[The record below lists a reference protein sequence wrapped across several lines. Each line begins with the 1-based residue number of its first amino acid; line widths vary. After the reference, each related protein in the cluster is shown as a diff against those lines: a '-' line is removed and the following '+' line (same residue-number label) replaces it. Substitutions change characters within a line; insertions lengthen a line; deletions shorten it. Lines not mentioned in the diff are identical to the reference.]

1 MSSEGIC
8 HNPLVAGESG
18 FQAQN
23 FQANLKYLDSSHAD
37 HPNSIHITV
46 EVPHEDGLLPLV
58 STTQINNIG
67 KLFPSFSILTKFL
80 DFLLRDR
87 LFRQQHVCSNM
98 LTPEEAPETDGQRG
112 FLDSYDAARVPS
124 MSGFDRPH
132 QVDF

>member
-1 MSSEGIC
+1 
-8 HNPLVAGESG
+8 VAGESG

-23 FQANLKYLDSSHAD
+23 FQANLKYLDSSHPD

-67 KLFPSFSILTKFL
+67 KKFPIFLFLKKLL

-98 LTPEEAPETDGQRG
+98 LTPEEAPETDSQRG

-132 QVDF
+132 QVRPGSLNFSKIH

>member
-1 MSSEGIC
+1 VSSEGIC

-67 KLFPSFSILTKFL
+67 NLIFQNSTFHH
-80 DFLLRDR
+80 LLR
-87 LFRQQHVCSNM
+87 FS
-98 LTPEEAPETDGQRG
+98 
-112 FLDSYDAARVPS
+112 SARSTFP
-124 MSGFDRPH
+124 PTACLLEH
-132 QVDF
+132 AYA